1 MVTLRELVENQKW
14 NDATDIQVIKAFFE
28 MNNLEEE
35 GITLISCLTQSK
47 ISKIKNKYAIAEEW
61 ICMLQSK
68 YLYENYDLDIA
79 DHLHRLE
86 LNYLINGGKL
96 SKSQFKWAKENIPNI
111 KRPETYFNPLIE
123 WMEEKDISFKDE

>member
-14 NDATDIQVIKAFFE
+14 NDATDIQIIRAFFE

-47 ISKIKNKYAIAEEW
+47 ISKIKNKYAMAEEW
-61 ICMLQSK
+61 ICMLPSK
-68 YLYENYDLDIA
+68 YLYENYDLDMA

-86 LNYLINGGKL
+86 LNYLINGEKL

-111 KRPETYFNPLIE
+111 KRPEAYFNPLIK
-123 WMEEKDISFKDE
+123 WLEEKDIRFKDE

>member
-1 MVTLRELVENQKW
+1 MVTLRELVESQKW

-47 ISKIKNKYAIAEEW
+47 ISKIKNKYAMAEEW
-61 ICMLQSK
+61 ICMLPSK
-68 YLYENYDLDIA
+68 YLYENYDLDMA

-96 SKSQFKWAKENIPNI
+96 SKSQFKWAKENVPNL
-111 KRPETYFNPLIE
+111 KRPAAYFNPLVE
-123 WMEEKDISFKDE
+123 WLEKKDIRFKGE